1 MRGYLLDTQAIIW
14 LLSEPDKLSNKA
26 KQIIQNPNNPLYY
39 SLLSMNEIAIKASIG
54 KLIIDDNGQDIF
66 EKLLAQKNIVKLD
79 MTWDTI
85 KILQNLPFYHK
96 DPFDRMLI
104 SHAIAND
111 LAFISSDGHCASYDL
126 MVVW

>member
-54 KLIIDDNGQDIF
+54 KLIIDDNWQDIF
-66 EKLLAQKNIVKLD
+66 EKLLVQKTLSN
-79 MTWDTI
+79 
-85 KILQNLPFYHK
+85 
-96 DPFDRMLI
+96 
-104 SHAIAND
+104 
-111 LAFISSDGHCASYDL
+111 
-126 MVVW
+126 